1 MELER
6 KISSL
11 EQAVSEKDVRLRNK
25 EMSPHVL
32 VDKPQTH
39 NSEEEIQEPVLEN
52 GLAAEMEQVLANFKL
67 SWDTQS
73 DHATGDCFQE
83 N

>member
-1 MELER
+1 M
-6 KISSL
+6 
-11 EQAVSEKDVRLRNK
+11 SEKDIRLKNK
-25 EMSPHVL
+25 EMSPYVL

-39 NSEEEIQEPVLEN
+39 KNEEEIQEPVSEN

-73 DHATGDCFQE
+73 DHATGDYFQ
-83 N
+83 